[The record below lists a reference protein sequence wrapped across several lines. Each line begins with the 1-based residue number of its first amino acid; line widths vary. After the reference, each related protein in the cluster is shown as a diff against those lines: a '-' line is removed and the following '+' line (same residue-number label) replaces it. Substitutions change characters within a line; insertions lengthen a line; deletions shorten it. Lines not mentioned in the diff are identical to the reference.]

1 MKNYMFSLKF
11 EANPIIEAESVE
23 DAEAK
28 AFEMMKEAKVVRD
41 VSQPVRDQWGNGIG
55 VRHVTVDA
63 SEYVPQEPYFLEEVK
78 DEDA

>member
-1 MKNYMFSLKF
+1 MKKYMFSLRI
-11 EANPIIEAESVE
+11 EANPIIEADSVE

-28 AFEMMKEAKVVRD
+28 AFKMMEGVKVVRD
-41 VSQPVRDQWGNGIG
+41 VEEQVRDQWGNGAG
-55 VRHVTVDA
+55 VRHVTEEA

>member
-1 MKNYMFSLKF
+1 MKKYMFSLRI
-11 EANPIIEAESVE
+11 EANPIIEADSVE

-28 AFEMMKEAKVVRD
+28 AFKMMEGVKVVRD
-41 VSQPVRDQWGNGIG
+41 VEQPVCDQWGNGVG
-55 VRHVTVDA
+55 VRHVTEEA

>member
-1 MKNYMFSLKF
+1 MNKYLFSLKF

-28 AFEMMKEAKVVRD
+28 AFEMMEKVKVMRAGD
-41 VSQPVRDQWGNGIG
+41 EIIRDQWGNAVGCQRG
-55 VRHVTVDA
+55 LVEA
-63 SEYVPQEPYFLEEVK
+63 GEYVPQEPYFLEEVK